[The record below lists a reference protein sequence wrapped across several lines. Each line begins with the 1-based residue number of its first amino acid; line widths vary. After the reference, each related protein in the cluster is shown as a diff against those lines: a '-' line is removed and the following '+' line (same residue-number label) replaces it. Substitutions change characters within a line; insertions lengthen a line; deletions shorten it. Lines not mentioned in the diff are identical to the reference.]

1 MCVLS
6 VLVSRPQ
13 WLNYAIAGRAGSHHT
28 YVVFLERR
36 DRKPTIDVVERVARC
51 LLYTSC
57 RYRIACSPFSFLA
70 AGAGQ
75 VSGRHSLY
83 VAAGAKS
90 APRTGQYNRCLLY
103 TSRCV

>member
-36 DRKPTIDVVERVARC
+36 DRKPTIDVVERVARAVGKKLSTLIAEAERARKDQLRPFDGKNSYLIRGCSSSTDC
-51 LLYTSC
+51 LL
-57 RYRIACSPFSFLA
+57 L
-70 AGAGQ
+70 
-75 VSGRHSLY
+75 
-83 VAAGAKS
+83 
-90 APRTGQYNRCLLY
+90 
-103 TSRCV
+103 